1 MPSASSKR
9 KIANAPRPAG
19 SKWEQHDD
27 EGKMDAEKRM
37 QEAVRKQGKLT
48 KRGGVLGFVGTEDY
62 QIAGGGELE
71 KMVGGYGGGSSG
83 GGGEGKGGG
92 GKRKR

>member
-1 MPSASSKR
+1 MPSAASKR

-62 QIAGGGELE
+62 QISGGAELE
-71 KMVGGYGGGSSG
+71 RLVGGYGTQSG
-83 GGGEGKGGG
+83 GGGKGGGG